1 MHPADMFILLSIGT
15 AIGWGSAIYV
25 NKDFRLMVAYI
36 IGCPMASGAAGY
48 FTLEGFPEYG
58 KIGMIF
64 AALIAAVVWRLVS
77 YQLIK
82 RFMKKLPPKE
92 HRDAP

>member
-36 IGCPMASGAAGY
+36 IGCPIAAATVGIL
-48 FTLEGFPEYG
+48 TLNNLPQYG
-58 KIGMIF
+58 KVGMVAGAIIGAIILR
-64 AALIAAVVWRLVS
+64 LIARYVIV
-77 YQLIK
+77 
-82 RFMKKLPPKE
+82 RFMKKI
-92 HRDAP
+92 

>member
-36 IGCPMASGAAGY
+36 VGCPMAAGAAGY
-48 FTLEGFPEYG
+48 FTLAAFPEYG
-58 KIGMIF
+58 KVGMIF
-64 AALIAAVVWRLVS
+64 AALVGAVIWRLIGR
-77 YQLIK
+77 QLIR
-82 RFMKKLPPKE
+82 RFMKKLPSKE
-92 HRDAP
+92 QRDAS

>member
-36 IGCPMASGAAGY
+36 IGCPVGAAAIGIL
-48 FTLEGFPEYG
+48 TLDNLPQYG
-58 KIGMIF
+58 KVGMVGGAIIGAI
-64 AALIAAVVWRLVS
+64 AIRLIARYIIA
-77 YQLIK
+77 
-82 RFMKKLPPKE
+82 RFVKKI
-92 HRDAP
+92 

>member
-36 IGCPMASGAAGY
+36 IGCPMAAAIAGY
-48 FTLEGFPEYG
+48 FTLELFSEYG
-58 KIGMIF
+58 KVGMIF
-64 AALIAAVVWRLVS
+64 AALAGAIIWRLVAR
-77 YQLIK
+77 QLIK

-92 HRDAP
+92 QRDAR